1 MEERLAKANEHFE
14 AFLKER
20 GMRRT
25 AERSEILRKALE
37 FDGHFDIERLK
48 QAMDEEGFHVSLAT
62 VYNTVDLMYESGIL
76 RKHVFDGQ
84 QARFEVAADNHLHL
98 VCLQC
103 GKICEV
109 SDRALFPADAD
120 MPKRLRGFHVSYYS
134 ATFYGL
140 CNACAR
146 KNRQV
151 RNRRIKKQ

>member
-1 MEERLAKANEHFE
+1 MEERLTKAKEQFE

-48 QAMDEEGFHVSLAT
+48 QAMDDEGFHVSLAT

-76 RKHVFDGQ
+76 RKHSFDGQ
-84 QARFEVAADNHLHL
+84 QARFEVAANNHLHL

-103 GKICEV
+103 GKIREV
-109 SDRALFPADAD
+109 SDRALFPAEA
-120 MPKRLRGFHVSYYS
+120 PKRLPGFHVSYYT

-140 CNACAR
+140 CNVCAR
-146 KNRQV
+146 KNRQEQ
-151 RNRRIKKQ
+151 KKRAKN